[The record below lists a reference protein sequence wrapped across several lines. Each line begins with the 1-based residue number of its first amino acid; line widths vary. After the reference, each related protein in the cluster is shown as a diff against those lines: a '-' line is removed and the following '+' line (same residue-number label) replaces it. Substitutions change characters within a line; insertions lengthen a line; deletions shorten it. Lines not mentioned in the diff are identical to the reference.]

1 MALFKVNTWGISKVR
16 RDIVNYSDWIST
28 IKKEKRNP
36 KSKFNYWKL
45 SHNAFYTLYFTLDIA
60 EEENQLPEDIK
71 KLRILESLGA
81 LNRYLDEE
89 LGFAE
94 CLVPEFNQFIDDE
107 NNPTLTYLIAYRFA
121 FNKLS
126 LRWCIKWALII
137 TILGLI
143 ISHFNLISL
152 IVGWIISLI

>member
-1 MALFKVNTWGISKVR
+1 MSIFKRNTWGISKALI
-16 RDIVNYSDWIST
+16 DINNYSDWINT

-45 SHNAFYTLYFTLDIA
+45 SHNPFYTLYFTLDIA
-60 EEENQLPEDIK
+60 EEENQLPENIK
-71 KLRILESLGA
+71 RLRILESLA
-81 LNRYLDEE
+81 PLNRYLDEE

-94 CLVPEFNQFIDDE
+94 CLVPELNQFIDSN

-126 LRWCIKWALII
+126 LRWVIKWIVII
-137 TILGLI
+137 ILLTIL
-143 ISHFNLISL
+143 ISHFNLFSI
-152 IVGWIISLI
+152 IFGWISTLI

>member
-1 MALFKVNTWGISKVR
+1 MSIFKRDTWGITKVL
-16 RDIVNYSDWIST
+16 RDINNYRDWIYT

-60 EEENQLPEDIK
+60 EEETQLPENIK
-71 KLRILESLGA
+71 RLRILESLGP

-94 CLVPEFNQFIDDE
+94 CLVPELNQFIDDDG
-107 NNPTLTYLIAYRFA
+107 NLTLTYLIAYRFA

-126 LRWCIKWALII
+126 LGWVIKWTIII
-137 TILGLI
+137 TLLALL
-143 ISHFNLISL
+143 ISHFNILSI
-152 IVGWIISLI
+152 IFGWIASFI